1 VQVHEITRKN
11 FAKKIDVSATLSNYT
26 LYGDRGTCFH
36 AAPTRLCGLDACEGR
51 RSEVRGLKAK
61 KEIAM
66 KSKMMWI
73 VGMAA
78 LGGLV
83 GSASATYVTYIGEN
97 NDPSAPVGGLIIDA
111 NWDGGAVPYGSSTG
125 LVYTTKNVWGGG
137 PWNNAAVRQTGGY
150 LYTPAGQPDMTLR
163 GGVSG
168 SGVTT
173 VYEVEDSRTDYAA
186 YTNLYVSRKLTLWS
200 ANAESME
207 IDLLSGHIVAEEL
220 SLNASGKGSI
230 NIRDGIF
237 RAAYMSAATANINM
251 LSGGTGDLIIDVVAQ
266 GGILGGFYVDFAF
279 DNQGSIYFGEK
290 EGGESIYGLALWLVD
305 AGRVSIDGVTTT
317 DRAKFDITQDGLS
330 ATLKVIPQTQTPYV
344 EWVSE
349 YGLTDTNGTA
359 ALTADPDNDGRNNLV
374 EYALG
379 GDPTNSAVSG
389 HAVTACIC
397 EVSGTNWFESVHF
410 ERVDKEARGL
420 SYELERI
427 DDLAQT
433 NWVSTGFVDG
443 GSGAYDAEFNVVTNL
458 VEAEPQIRFVRVSIE
473 QQ

>member
-1 VQVHEITRKN
+1 M
-11 FAKKIDVSATLSNYT
+11 
-26 LYGDRGTCFH
+26 
-36 AAPTRLCGLDACEGR
+36 R
-51 RSEVRGLKAK
+51 RW
-61 KEIAM
+61 
-66 KSKMMWI
+66 MMRMI
-73 VGMAA
+73 GM
-78 LGGLV
+78 LLLVGLV
-83 GSASATYVTYIGEN
+83 SSASATYVTFVGEN
-97 NDPSAPVGGLIIDA
+97 TNSVAPVGGLIIDA

-163 GGVSG
+163 GGTSG

-173 VYEVEDSRTDYAA
+173 IYEVEDFRTDYAA
-186 YTNLYVSRKLTLWS
+186 YTNLYVSRKLSLWS
-200 ANAESME
+200 ANLESME

-220 SLNASGKGSI
+220 YLNAAGKGSI

-237 RAAYMSAATANINM
+237 RAAFMSAATANINM

-266 GGILGGFYVDFAF
+266 GGILGGFYVDFAS

-290 EGGESIYGLALWLVD
+290 DGGESIYGLALWLVD

-330 ATLKVIPQTQTPYV
+330 ATLSVIPQTQSPYMG
-344 EWVSE
+344 WISE

-389 HAVTACIC
+389 HAVTAFVR
-397 EVSGTNWFESVHF
+397 ELDGTNWFETVHF
-410 ERVDKEARGL
+410 ERADKEARGL

-433 NWVSTGFVDG
+433 NWVSAGFAGG

-458 VEAEPQIRFVRVSIE
+458 VEAEPQSGFVRLSIE
-473 QQ
+473 Q